1 MADYDVQVAL
11 HHTSNMPEDDCVNT
25 LHYSMNFPDT
35 FDSVSNDIALAYQG
49 LFALRVGPTN
59 GLTIRWY
66 PPGPNPGGPAFT
78 KKYTTGYISTL
89 QAAPREVAVCLSYA
103 SVDNVDAS
111 TPRRRGRIYV
121 GPISGN
127 NTNSEDV
134 FAGLR
139 NDILTF
145 GQALASAGS
154 AGNTTWLLYSRT
166 DNVYVKI
173 ESIWVDNAWDTQRRR
188 GLKPTVRQTQDV
200 Q

>member
-1 MADYDVQVAL
+1 MANYDLQVAL
-11 HHTSNMPEDDCVNT
+11 HHSSNMPEDDCVNT
-25 LHYSMNFPDT
+25 LHYDINFPDT
-35 FDSVSNDIALAYQG
+35 FESVSDDIALAYQG
-49 LFALRVGPTN
+49 LFALRVGPTT
-59 GLTIRWY
+59 GLTIKWY
-66 PPGPNPGGPAFT
+66 EPGLNPGGAVYT

-103 SVDNVDAS
+103 TVDNVDAS

-127 NTNSEDV
+127 NTNSADV

-154 AGNTTWLLYSRT
+154 AGNATWKLYSRA
-166 DNVYVKI
+166 DNGYFKI

-188 GLKPTVRQTQDV
+188 GLKATVRQVQDV